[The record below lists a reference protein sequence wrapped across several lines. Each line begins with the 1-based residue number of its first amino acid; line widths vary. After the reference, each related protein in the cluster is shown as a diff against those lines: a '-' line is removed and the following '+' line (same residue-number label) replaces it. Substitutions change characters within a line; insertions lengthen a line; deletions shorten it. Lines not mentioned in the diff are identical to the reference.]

1 MGKGTVP
8 SSPAQEE
15 AVLEKVLCLDQEEAV
30 REKES
35 PAEAT
40 LL

>member
-1 MGKGTVP
+1 
-8 SSPAQEE
+8 
-15 AVLEKVLCLDQEEAV
+15 LEKEWYRDQEEAV

>member
-1 MGKGTVP
+1 MRKGIVP
-8 SSPAQEE
+8 SSSAQEE
-15 AVLEKVLCLDQEEAV
+15 AVLEKEWYRDQEEAV